1 MILLIELSYLTEA
14 CVLSENIDE
23 RKFKMSLKEAQEALR
38 AVLGP
43 EFYEQIETQFP
54 SSFTAD
60 NQTLYDDYIKDY
72 LAWQTFVEFIQ
83 FSQLDSTATG
93 FRQHAD
99 ENSTIADDV
108 KFWSL
113 SKNVRT
119 KADNYRNKIVN
130 FLTLAQEK
138 DSTKYPLFTCKPVDT
153 FAFGI
158 SSISGKDQGHIS
170 VNKAIVRQE

>member
-1 MILLIELSYLTEA
+1 MLIELSYLTEA
-14 CVLSENIDE
+14 CVLSQNIDE
-23 RKFKMSLKEAQEALR
+23 RKFKMSLKEAQEHLR

-54 SSFTAD
+54 SSFSTD
-60 NQTLYDDYIKDY
+60 NQTLYDDYLKDF
-72 LAWQTFVEFIQ
+72 LAWQTFAEFIQ

-93 FRQHAD
+93 FREHKD
-99 ENSTIADDV
+99 DNSDIAQDV

-119 KADNYRNKIVN
+119 KANNYRNKIVG
-130 FLTLAQEK
+130 FLSLAQER
-138 DSTKYPLFTCKPVDT
+138 DSTKYSLFTCKPTDT

-158 SSISGKDQGHIS
+158 SSISGQDQGHIS
-170 VNKAIVRQE
+170 VNKAIIRQE